1 MTALTLQQLR
11 EAIGFDDSYH
21 YLIHD
26 RDSIFTKSLDQSI
39 ARLGLA
45 ILKSPPRSPM
55 ANAICER
62 VIGTIR
68 RACLDWLIPLSEAH
82 LRLILKSWIGHYNSG
97 RVHMSLGPGVPR
109 PPAPERVVKPQNS
122 RHR

>member
-26 RDSIFTKSLDQSI
+26 RDSIFSKSLDQSI
-39 ARLGLA
+39 AALGLA
-45 ILKSPPRSPM
+45 ILKSPPHSPM
-55 ANAICER
+55 ANAVCER

-68 RACLDWLIPLSEAH
+68 RECLDWMIPLSARH
-82 LRLILKSWIGHYNSG
+82 LRAILKLWLSHYNRA
-97 RVHMSLGPGVPR
+97 RVHMSLGPG
-109 PPAPERVVKPQNS
+109 
-122 RHR
+122 